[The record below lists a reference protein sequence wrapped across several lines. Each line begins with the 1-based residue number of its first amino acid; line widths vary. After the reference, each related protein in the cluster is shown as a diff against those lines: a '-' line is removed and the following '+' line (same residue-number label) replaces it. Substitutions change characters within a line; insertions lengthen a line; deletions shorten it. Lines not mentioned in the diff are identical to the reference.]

1 MINAIDLGKIIPDKR
16 INKQVEKE
24 LKRIEKFMI
33 KAKKKGYDYVDI
45 DMRYWSD
52 AVKNKI
58 ESQLRINGYFMPF
71 IGNNCN
77 CHIMRISLV
86 Y

>member
-1 MINAIDLGKIIPDKR
+1 MINAIDLGKIMPDKK

-33 KAKKKGYDYVDI
+33 KAKKKGYNYVDI
-45 DMRYWSD
+45 DIRYWPD
-52 AVKNKI
+52 VVKDKI

-71 IGNNCN
+71 IGNNRM
-77 CHIMRISLV
+77 IIRIA